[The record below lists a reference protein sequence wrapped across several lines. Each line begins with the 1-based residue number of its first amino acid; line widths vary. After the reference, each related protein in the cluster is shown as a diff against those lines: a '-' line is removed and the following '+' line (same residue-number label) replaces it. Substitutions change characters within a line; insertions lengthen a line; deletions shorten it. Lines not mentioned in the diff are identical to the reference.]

1 LGPPPVKCAPRSG
14 FLPAAPEMLVLL
26 TVFYHME
33 TAHETLS
40 QRPAFALVGGSLG
53 WPVGILT
60 SIFDPHGYHSREAE
74 E

>member
-1 LGPPPVKCAPRSG
+1 
-14 FLPAAPEMLVLL
+14 MLVLL

-60 SIFDPHGYHSREAE
+60 SIFDPHGYHSRETE